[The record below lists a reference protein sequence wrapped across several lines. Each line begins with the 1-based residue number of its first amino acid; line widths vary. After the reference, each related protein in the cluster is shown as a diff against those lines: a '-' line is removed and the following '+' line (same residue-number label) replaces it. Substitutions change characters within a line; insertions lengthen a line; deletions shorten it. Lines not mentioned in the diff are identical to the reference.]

1 VSQFPSVSYGSL
13 SYLVLAC
20 VSAVV
25 GYYFARKRTE
35 YEVGYRHRVE
45 VFEGVQGM
53 VIPLVEEFEAALE
66 YVRAPGP
73 SGELPVE
80 EIERSIDGLKKYL
93 AQHEMW
99 LDRRSSAALGNLIS
113 TFRARLRVLDLLP
126 PPLRRSRFREGLR
139 TDCRRPRGVAGDRP
153 PRRPRGTGRR
163 VPGQAGCRKLA
174 AKAFTVISEN
184 KKPKARPQ
192 AEAC

>member
-1 VSQFPSVSYGSL
+1 MGYGL
-13 SYLVLAC
+13 LPYLTLAC

-35 YEVGYRHRVE
+35 YEVSYSHRVE
-45 VFEGVQGM
+45 VSEGVQGM

-80 EIERSIDGLKKYL
+80 EIENSVNGLEKYL

-99 LDRRSSAALGNLIS
+99 LDRRTSTAVGELILS
-113 TFRARLRVLDLLP
+113 FRARLRVLDLLP
-126 PPLRRSRFREGLR
+126 RRYDDPGFERAYERAASDLDEWLR
-139 TDCRRPRGVAGDRP
+139 TDLPAAREDLDGAFRAMLGVRRW
-153 PRRPRGTGRR
+153 
-163 VPGQAGCRKLA
+163 L
-174 AKAFTVISEN
+174 
-184 KKPKARPQ
+184 
-192 AEAC
+192 

>member
-1 VSQFPSVSYGSL
+1 MIPLPSMSYGLL

-45 VFEGVQGM
+45 VSEGVQGM
-53 VIPLVEEFEAALE
+53 VVPLVERFEEALE

-73 SGELPVE
+73 AEGLPVG
-80 EIERSIDGLKKYL
+80 EIERSLDGLEKYL

-99 LDRRSSAALGNLIS
+99 LDRRSSAAIDDLVS
-113 TFRARLRVLDLLP
+113 ASRDRLRMLQLLP
-126 PPLRRSRFREGLR
+126 RRYDDPGFETAHERAAADLEEWQRAELPAAREALA
-139 TDCRRPRGVAGDRP
+139 DAFKAMLGV
-153 PRRPRGTGRR
+153 GRR
-163 VPGQAGCRKLA
+163 RL
-174 AKAFTVISEN
+174 SLL
-184 KKPKARPQ
+184 R
-192 AEAC
+192 

>member
-1 VSQFPSVSYGSL
+1 VSQLPSMGYGPL
-13 SYLVLAC
+13 PYLALAC

-35 YEVGYRHRVE
+35 YEVGYSHRVE
-45 VFEGVQGM
+45 VYEGVQGM

-80 EIERSIDGLKKYL
+80 EIENSIDGLEKYL

-99 LDRRSSAALGNLIS
+99 LDRRTSATVRDLIS
-113 TFRARLRVLDLLP
+113 AFRARLRLLDLLP
-126 PPLRRSRFREGLR
+126 RRYDDPGFERAYELTASDLDEWLR
-139 TDCRRPRGVAGDRP
+139 TDLPAAREELDDAFRSMLGVGRWRRRLLR
-153 PRRPRGTGRR
+153 
-163 VPGQAGCRKLA
+163 
-174 AKAFTVISEN
+174 
-184 KKPKARPQ
+184 
-192 AEAC
+192 

>member
-1 VSQFPSVSYGSL
+1 MSQLPPMTYGLL

-53 VIPLVEEFEAALE
+53 VIPLVEESEAALE

-73 SGELPVE
+73 SG
-80 EIERSIDGLKKYL
+80 
-93 AQHEMW
+93 
-99 LDRRSSAALGNLIS
+99 
-113 TFRARLRVLDLLP
+113 
-126 PPLRRSRFREGLR
+126 
-139 TDCRRPRGVAGDRP
+139 GVAGRGDRKF
-153 PRRPRGTGRR
+153 RRWFDSRGAAKGRR
-163 VPGQAGCRKLA
+163 GGDG
-174 AKAFTVISEN
+174 
-184 KKPKARPQ
+184 
-192 AEAC
+192 

>member
-1 VSQFPSVSYGSL
+1 MSQLPPTTYGLL
-13 SYLVLAC
+13 SYLVIAC

-45 VFEGVQGM
+45 VAEGVQGM
-53 VIPLVEEFEAALE
+53 VIQLVEKVEVALE

-80 EIERSIDGLKKYL
+80 EIGRSVDGLEKYL

-99 LDRRSSAALGNLIS
+99 LDRRSFAALGDLVAG
-113 TFRARLRVLDLLP
+113 FRDRKRMLDLLP
-126 PPLRRSRFREGLR
+126 RRYDDPGFERAYELAGADLEEWLRVELPVARGELADAFGEMLGVKRW
-139 TDCRRPRGVAGDRP
+139 RRRA
-153 PRRPRGTGRR
+153 
-163 VPGQAGCRKLA
+163 
-174 AKAFTVISEN
+174 
-184 KKPKARPQ
+184 
-192 AEAC
+192 